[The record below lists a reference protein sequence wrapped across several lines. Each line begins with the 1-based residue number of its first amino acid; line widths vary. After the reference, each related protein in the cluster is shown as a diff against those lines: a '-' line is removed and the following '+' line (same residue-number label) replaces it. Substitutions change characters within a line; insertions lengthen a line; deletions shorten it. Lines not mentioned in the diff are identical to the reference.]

1 MSGMTNEEVL
11 KYLPE
16 RYHAIYENC
25 FPAPRPEIQDDRN
38 WFPQICVDFA
48 SARKEFEELKAQVMR
63 RLPCFD
69 EREDNK
75 CTGKCELLELCD
87 TLRKKKAVPD
97 E

>member
-48 SARKEFEELKAQVMR
+48 SARKEFEELKAQVMQGC
-63 RLPCFD
+63 PVST
-69 EREDNK
+69 K
-75 CTGKCELLELCD
+75 GK
-87 TLRKKKAVPD
+87 TISVRANVNFWNYATR
-97 E
+97 